1 MSLPL
6 FRPQVL
12 NAKKTQ
18 WAGTIVL
25 ARPIQ
30 MKLAASV
37 AGILTIALIL
47 FLAFGE
53 YTRKVRVTGQI
64 VPAAGTI
71 KVTSPQ
77 YGRVITRLVAEG
89 NQVLKGQVLYEL
101 SSERTNEKGG
111 IDARI
116 DISLAARRTSLAEE
130 TNLQTQQLQQR
141 EKALQSREELINAEI
156 VRLAQ
161 EIILQATR
169 VSNAENLLTRYR
181 SLREQG
187 FISDLQLGQIENDHI
202 EQLARFQTLQRTELT
217 LKRELLQAKNDKQ
230 EVNGQIQLNSARAG
244 GAIATLEQ
252 EVAEH
257 QGRNNIQVLAPTNG
271 TATALVAELGQT
283 VQLGVALATIIPTG
297 SALEAHLLSPSR
309 AIGFIEPGQSVLI
322 RLTAFPYQKFG
333 QIEGKVLR
341 VENSPFVEA
350 NNTPATEPV
359 YRVVVGLARQSITA
373 YGKEHHFKAGMT
385 LEADIRQDRRRLFEW
400 VIDPILSVV
409 KNR

>member
-6 FRPQVL
+6 FRPEVL
-12 NAKKTQ
+12 TAKKSQ

-30 MKLAASV
+30 MKLAASI

-64 VPAAGTI
+64 VPSAGTI

-77 YGRVITRLVAEG
+77 YGRVITRLIAEG

-111 IDARI
+111 IDTRI

-130 TNLQTQQLQQR
+130 KALQTQQLQQR
-141 EKALQSREELINAEI
+141 EKALQSRGQLINAELT
-156 VRLAQ
+156 RLNQ
-161 EIILQATR
+161 EIILQTTR
-169 VSNAENLLTRYR
+169 VANAENVLTRYR
-181 SLREQG
+181 SLRLQG
-187 FISDLQLGQIENDHI
+187 FVSDLQLGQIENDHI
-202 EQLARFQTLQRTELT
+202 EQMARFQALQRTELS
-217 LKRELLQAKNDKQ
+217 LKRDLLQTKNDQQ
-230 EVNGQIQLNSARAG
+230 EVSGQIQLSSARAG

-257 QGRNNIQVLAPTNG
+257 QARNSIQVLAPTNG
-271 TATALVAELGQT
+271 IATALVAELGQT
-283 VQLGVALATIIPTG
+283 VQPGVALATIIPTG
-297 SALEAHLLSPSR
+297 SALEAHLLAPSR

-333 QIEGKVLR
+333 QLDGKVLR
-341 VENSPFVEA
+341 VESSPFVEA
-350 NNTPATEPV
+350 NNAAATEPA
-359 YRVVVGLARQSITA
+359 YRVVVGLTRQSITA
-373 YGKEHHFKAGMT
+373 YGKEHYFKAGMT
-385 LEADIRQDRRRLFEW
+385 LEADIRQDRRRLIEW
-400 VIDPILSVV
+400 VIDPVLSAV